1 MNDITEIY
9 ESLNAFARTINSR
22 QPDDWWVNQYGENL
36 TKNSVQYKNAV
47 EVMLT
52 GDPESARLISQEVRK
67 IRVKSNGNETRTKT
81 YNSTLGFVPN
91 MGRVMTGHPE
101 NMINLHRQ
109 KVNNTKVLNI
119 IYNIAIDYTQAKS
132 EIAIQGARIVGE
144 IINLEKNG
152 YRVNLYVSLTA
163 KYRESANNAVLLIKV
178 KDSGKPTNITR
189 LAFPLIND
197 SFLRKVIAAW
207 IETNGSTHNGGY
219 GVPIKNKLGA
229 DLIRKTGNFAGF
241 MYTDYYI
248 LKKDS
253 RPVIDIL
260 KENII

>member
-1 MNDITEIY
+1 MNDIVEMY
-9 ESLNAFARTINSR
+9 ESLNDFARTISSR
-22 QPDDWWVNQYGENL
+22 QPDEWWVKQRGENL
-36 TKNSVQYKNAV
+36 IKNSVQYRNSV
-47 EVMLT
+47 DVMLT
-52 GDPESARLISQEVRK
+52 GDPESARLINQEVRK

-101 NMINLHRQ
+101 NMINLRRQ
-109 KVNNTKVLNI
+109 KANNTKVLNI
-119 IYNIAIDYTQAKS
+119 IYNTAIDYTQTKS
-132 EIAIQGARIVGE
+132 EIAIQGARIIGE

-178 KDSGKPTNITR
+178 KDSGKPINITR

-197 SFLRKVIAAW
+197 SFLRKIIAAW

-219 GVPIKNKLGA
+219 GIPRTNKLGA
-229 DLIRKTGNFAGF
+229 DLIRKTGKFAGF
-241 MYTDYYI
+241 MYTDYYA